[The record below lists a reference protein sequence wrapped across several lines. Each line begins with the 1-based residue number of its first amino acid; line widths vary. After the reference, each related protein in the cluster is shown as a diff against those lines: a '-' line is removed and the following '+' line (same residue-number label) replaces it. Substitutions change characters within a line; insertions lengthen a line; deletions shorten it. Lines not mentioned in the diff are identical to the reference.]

1 MPPQKNSLSISNG
14 PARRSLR
21 AEASPAANVVGPIAD
36 AISIVREQSQ
46 RLQELQELLD
56 YAQTECCD
64 HSQLSDLESRLTLTR
79 RRLFDR
85 IQRFRSLRRSAR
97 QLKSN
102 QSKETV
108 RLLAEN
114 HTLKDQLAET
124 TAMLETTR
132 DRMRLQ
138 ESDHRRESEELL
150 TELELLNEE
159 LSQLRAESDATRKH
173 LQDAVLAHVASKES
187 GQNESSTTAAL
198 EEKLDQLRSEIERL
212 NGLVESEQQHVSQ
225 LESLNAELAAQAA
238 DQRVSQHN
246 QAHGFTLA
254 NESMSWEERKAA
266 ILAQLQREDGHD
278 VPTPSERLSMER
290 LVDRTDREIA
300 RRDEEI
306 AELRQLLEQQ
316 SATIEQTRGGDAVA
330 VGAAAFAQL
339 FDSDEII
346 REEREKLKTIQLEWK
361 EKLRRAEIELS
372 VERAKLTRERREL
385 EQKQADLEEQ
395 LHHFRKQQPAAAETT
410 AASAP
415 PKRRWLSQLGLGDG
429 S

>member
-1 MPPQKNSLSISNG
+1 
-14 PARRSLR
+14 
-21 AEASPAANVVGPIAD
+21 VGPIAD

-64 HSQLSDLESRLTLTR
+64 HDQLSELENRLALTR

-114 HTLKDQLAET
+114 HTLKAQLAET
-124 TAMLETTR
+124 AAMLETTR

-159 LSQLRAESDATRKH
+159 LSQLRAESDATRQH
-173 LQDAVLAHVASKES
+173 LQDAVRAHMASEE
-187 GQNESSTTAAL
+187 GEQNAAGSAAAF
-198 EEKLDQLRSEIERL
+198 EEKLEQLRAEIERL

-225 LESLNAELAAQAA
+225 LESLNAELAAQTA
-238 DQRVSQHN
+238 DQRVAQQN
-246 QAHGFTLA
+246 QAHGLALA

-266 ILAQLQREDGHD
+266 ILAQLQREDGD
-278 VPTPSERLSMER
+278 DQLTPSERLSMER

-306 AELRQLLEQQ
+306 ADLRQLLEQQ
-316 SATIEQTRGGDAVA
+316 SATIEQARGGDAVA

-346 REEREKLKTIQLEWK
+346 REEREKLKSIQLEWQD
-361 EKLRRAEIELS
+361 KLRRAEIELS